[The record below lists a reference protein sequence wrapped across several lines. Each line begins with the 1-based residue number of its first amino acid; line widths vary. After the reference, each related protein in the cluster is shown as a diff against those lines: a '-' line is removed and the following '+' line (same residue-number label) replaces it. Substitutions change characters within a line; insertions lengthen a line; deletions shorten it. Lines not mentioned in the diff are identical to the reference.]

1 MAARDAE
8 AASACEVTSG
18 RRSAGGLTVDAQ
30 LLQFLPGDNFAMH
43 LVGTVGEAQR
53 AGIRPSCGPL
63 EVLRDPATAVNL
75 DRTVQDANGEVRG
88 NDLDHRDFRA
98 RGLV

>member
-18 RRSAGGLTVDAQ
+18 RRSVGGLTVDAP

-43 LVGTVGEAQR
+43 LVGAIGEAQC
-53 AGIRPSCGPL
+53 AGIRPSRGPL
-63 EVLRDPATAVNL
+63 EILRDPATAVNL
-75 DRTVQDANGEVRG
+75 DRTVQDAKGEARG
-88 NDLDHRDFRA
+88 HDLDHRDFGA
-98 RGLV
+98 G